1 MGSTA
6 LLGTLPT
13 GLKDLGLS
21 PTEEASWMKL
31 LKEVQMFLSRLDRNV
46 TRDPTRHP
54 QNDAEHL

>member
-31 LKEVQMFLSRLDRNV
+31 LKEVQMFLSRLD
-46 TRDPTRHP
+46 
-54 QNDAEHL
+54 

>member
-13 GLKDLGLS
+13 GLKHLGLS

-31 LKEVQMFLSRLDRNV
+31 LKEVQMFVSRLD
-46 TRDPTRHP
+46 
-54 QNDAEHL
+54 